1 MSNQNTISNA
11 KIELMKKIINAR
23 LTKEEMRSVT
33 ERAQEMIFKR
43 VPPKINN

>member
-1 MSNQNTISNA
+1 MENKGITKA
-11 KIELMKKIINAR
+11 KVELMEKIIRAH

-43 VPPKINN
+43 VTPKTK